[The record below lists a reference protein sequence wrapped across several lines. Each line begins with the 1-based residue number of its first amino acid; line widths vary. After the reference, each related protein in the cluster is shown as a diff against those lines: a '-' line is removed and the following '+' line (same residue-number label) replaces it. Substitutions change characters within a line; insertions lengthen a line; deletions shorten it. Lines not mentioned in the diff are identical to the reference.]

1 MNKKVALVLSG
12 GGAKGMAQIGV
23 IEALIENDFEI
34 SSVSGTSIG
43 SLVGGMLAM
52 NKINEFSEWMKT
64 IKKRDVIALTDF
76 SFGNGGLIK
85 GKKVFEKMKTFILDM
100 LIEDLKIPFTAVAV
114 DLLHEKEVYFSKGSV
129 YDAIRASVSIPDVF
143 VPVKYD
149 DTLLV
154 DGGVLNPVPINAIKR
169 TSDDILVVVN
179 LYNRDLMFKRDIEL
193 VRKEAEKDQKSL
205 IKLRDKISKSI
216 NKEDKLSAGYFKL
229 LNMSTDA
236 MIHKLADFTID
247 KYREN
252 IDILIDFPAD
262 LTGTFSFDKASS
274 LIEYGKCQANKVL
287 NEYLKS
293 V

>member
-247 KYREN
+247 KYRED